1 MALIT
6 CPECSKQVSDD
17 TVSCPNCGNQIASAG
32 ENKAAGVPLAATKQ
46 KNRKLQFQ
54 YIISILLLI
63 AGGVWIFVLVSS
75 EEAVGKQ
82 ELITPVLM
90 TVVGLIWAIVIKI
103 RGMWQ

>member
-1 MALIT
+1 MVLIT

-32 ENKAAGVPLAATKQ
+32 ENKAAGVPLAATRQ
-46 KNRKLQFQ
+46 KSRKLQFQ

-75 EEAVGKQ
+75 KGVSGKQ
-82 ELITPVLM
+82 DLIAPVLM
-90 TVVGLIWAIVIKI
+90 TVVGLVWAIVTKI
-103 RGMWQ
+103 RNLWQ